1 MISLIINYGRL
12 SIARLFLEKG
22 VYINE
27 FRQSNLEG
35 QRGKD
40 WSVAPRE
47 TAYNALQI
55 MSDQN
60 LGALLVIDQRGV
72 VGIFSERD
80 YARKVVLK
88 GKLSKTTPVS
98 ELMTKKVLYVDPGTS
113 VEDCVALMTEKNVRH
128 LPVIEKKQ
136 LVGIV
141 TVGDV
146 LKQLIEDQKF
156 EIQELERYINAE
168 C

>member
-1 MISLIINYGRL
+1 MNFVSQIL
-12 SIARLFLEKG
+12 KDK
-22 VYINE
+22 
-27 FRQSNLEG
+27 EG
-35 QRGKD
+35 KI

-60 LGALLVIDQRGV
+60 LGALLVIDKRGV

-113 VEDCVALMTEKNVRH
+113 VEDCVALMTEKNIRH
-128 LPVIEKKQ
+128 LPVIEKNQ
-136 LVGIV
+136 LVGLV

>member
-1 MISLIINYGRL
+1 MNFVSQIL
-12 SIARLFLEKG
+12 KDK
-22 VYINE
+22 
-27 FRQSNLEG
+27 EG
-35 QRGKD
+35 KI

-113 VEDCVALMTEKNVRH
+113 VEDCIALMTEKNVRH

-156 EIQELERYINAE
+156 EIQELERYIHAE

>member
-1 MISLIINYGRL
+1 MNFVSQILKDKK
-12 SIARLFLEKG
+12 EK
-22 VYINE
+22 I
-27 FRQSNLEG
+27 
-35 QRGKD
+35 
-40 WSVAPRE
+40 WSVSPRE

-60 LGALLVIDQRGV
+60 LGALLVIDKRGV

-80 YARKVVLK
+80 YARKVILK
-88 GKLSKTTPVS
+88 GKSSKTTPVS
-98 ELMTKKVLYVDPGTS
+98 ELMTKKVLYIDPGTS
-113 VEDCVALMTEKNVRH
+113 VEDCIALMTEKNVRH
-128 LPVIEKKQ
+128 LPVKEKNQ

-156 EIQELERYINAE
+156 EIQELERYIHAE

>member
-1 MISLIINYGRL
+1 MNFVSQILKNKK
-12 SIARLFLEKG
+12 EK
-22 VYINE
+22 I
-27 FRQSNLEG
+27 
-35 QRGKD
+35 
-40 WSVAPRE
+40 WSVSPRE
-47 TAYNALQI
+47 TAYDALQI

-60 LGALLVIDQRGV
+60 LGALLVIDKRGV

-80 YARKVVLK
+80 YARKVILK
-88 GKLSKTTPVS
+88 GKSSKTAPVS
-98 ELMTKKVLYVDPGTS
+98 ELMTKKVLYIDPGTS
-113 VEDCVALMTEKNVRH
+113 VEDCIALMTEKNVRH
-128 LPVIEKKQ
+128 LPVIEKNQ

>member
-1 MISLIINYGRL
+1 MNFVSQILKDK
-12 SIARLFLEKG
+12 KG
-22 VYINE
+22 KI
-27 FRQSNLEG
+27 
-35 QRGKD
+35 

-47 TAYNALQI
+47 TVYQALQI

-60 LGALLVIDQRGV
+60 LGALLVIDKRGV

-80 YARKVVLK
+80 YSRKVILK
-88 GKLSKTTPVS
+88 GKSSKTTPVS
-98 ELMTKKVLYVDPGTS
+98 ELMTKKVLYVDPGTT
-113 VEDCVALMTEKNVRH
+113 VEDCVVLMTEKNIRH
-128 LPVIEKKQ
+128 LPVMEKKQ
-136 LVGIV
+136 LVGIL